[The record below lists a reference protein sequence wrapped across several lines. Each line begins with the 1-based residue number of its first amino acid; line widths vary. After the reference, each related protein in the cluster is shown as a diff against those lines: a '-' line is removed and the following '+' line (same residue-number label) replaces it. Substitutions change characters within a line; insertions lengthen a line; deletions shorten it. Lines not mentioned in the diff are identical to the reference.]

1 MRHRY
6 RYRSTRRAM
15 ETIRASIKSLRGLT
29 DDGDAVGG
37 YIQSL
42 GTTCRQLTSLNAEHV
57 LLSYDIW
64 NLAALN
70 PVINTNAS
78 HRVEVQAIAIHL
90 LGRTMT
96 LFGTPPFQDLRALV
110 RFSNLHIAHMMD
122 TEEQAKDSLL
132 ETISKTLEYL
142 RRLKDAH
149 PNQDVTEESITLY
162 SYATLY
168 PPMPMTSVQALASLS
183 AQISKDPMSWVMT
196 NVNNLCLLWHLS

>member
-78 HRVEVQAIAIHL
+78 HRVEGEV
-90 LGRTMT
+90 
-96 LFGTPPFQDLRALV
+96 
-110 RFSNLHIAHMMD
+110 
-122 TEEQAKDSLL
+122 
-132 ETISKTLEYL
+132 
-142 RRLKDAH
+142 
-149 PNQDVTEESITLY
+149 
-162 SYATLY
+162 
-168 PPMPMTSVQALASLS
+168 ASLVKVS
-183 AQISKDPMSWVMT
+183 SCPISPSYSHPFTGPDNDSF
-196 NVNNLCLLWHLS
+196 